1 MTLHDPTPAAAL
13 AAWRAALHAAGFAAP
28 LPAEEVPVADACGR
42 VLAAPLL
49 ALRPSPAVR
58 VAAMDGIAVC
68 AEETQDA
75 PVVLA
80 PAAFA
85 EIDTGA
91 PMPDGFDA
99 VVRRERVVIDGAGA
113 QVSATVA
120 AGADVRPAGE
130 DIPVDEPLFRAGH
143 VIDAIDVG
151 LAAAAGHATVP
162 VRRRPQVAV
171 LPTGDEVRSVDE
183 EAAPEHILDSNGPM
197 LAALAEADGAVAAV
211 ASRVVDD
218 PLAIRNAVATLVAG
232 ADLVCVVAGS
242 SRGRR
247 DHTRTILTDLGDL
260 VVDGVA
266 VRPGH
271 PVQLAVVDGTPVIGV
286 PGYPVSAAFTYEL
299 FARPLLGDLLG
310 GLVVRP
316 DVEARL
322 AERVGGHEDAECL
335 VGVSLARDADG
346 TLMATPGSR
355 RAGALRSLARADG
368 YIRIPPGDGLPAGT
382 TAVVTRW

>member
-28 LPAEEVPVADACGR
+28 LPAEEVPVAEARGR

-58 VAAMDGIAVC
+58 VAAMDGIAVR
-68 AEETQDA
+68 ASDTTGA

-80 PAAFA
+80 ADAFI
-85 EIDTGA
+85 EVDTGG

-99 VVRRERVVIDGAGA
+99 VVRRERVVVDQSGA
-113 QVSATVA
+113 QVDASVA
-120 AGADVRPAGE
+120 VGADVRPTGE
-130 DIPVDEPLFRAGH
+130 DIPSDEPLFRSGH
-143 VIDAIDVG
+143 VIDPIDIG

-162 VRRRPQVAV
+162 VRQRPRVVV
-171 LPTGDEVRSVDE
+171 LPTGDEVRTVGE
-183 EAAPEHILDSNGPM
+183 EVAPEHTLDSNGPM
-197 LAALAEADGAVAAV
+197 LVALAEADGALAQVPP
-211 ASRVVDD
+211 RVVDD
-218 PLAIRNAVATLVAG
+218 PGAIREAVARLVGG

-247 DHTRTILTDLGDL
+247 DHTRTILADLGEL

-286 PGYPVSAAFTYEL
+286 PGYPVSAAFTFET

-316 DVEARL
+316 EVEARL
-322 AERVGGHEDAECL
+322 AERVGGHADAECL

-346 TLMATPGSR
+346 ALVATPGSR
-355 RAGALRSLARADG
+355 RAGALRALARADG
-368 YIRIPPGDGLPAGT
+368 YIRIPPGDGLPAGA